1 MDDKRQAWA
10 NFVEAGPGIRFRWPF
25 MPPSLMFSVNVM
37 RGAYTIP
44 QYGGANPTSSMS
56 APDSGMHYTLVE

>member
-25 MPPSLMFSVNVM
+25 MPPSLMFSVNVL
-37 RGAYTIP
+37 RGAYTLP
-44 QYGGANPTSSMS
+44 QYGARKPNFYDLRAGFWYAFT
-56 APDSGMHYTLVE
+56 H

>member
-10 NFVEAGPGIRFRWPF
+10 NFVEAGPGMRFRWAF

-44 QYGGANPTSSMS
+44 QDGARKPNFFDVRVGFWYAFT
-56 APDSGMHYTLVE
+56 H